1 MPDRPSPSDPG
12 PDPAADASSEAGAE
26 AEAEPA
32 TPLSEIGAALRR
44 LRMQRGLRQ
53 YEAADAAGVTKAML
67 SAYETGKRRPSLKT
81 LDRLLAAMDAHLG
94 DLHRAL
100 MAERHQKDYLAGDR
114 SVSRPHLV
122 SEAGGPAYADSGYGG
137 LSLGAAADVYDLLG
151 LHDPL
156 PPEEERALSEM
167 LRGFLKLLRFM
178 HHNMHQSIG
187 DSRSGDPGS
196 GDSRSPFDE
205 G

>member
-1 MPDRPSPSDPG
+1 MPDRPSSSDPG
-12 PDPAADASSEAGAE
+12 PDPAAGASAE
-26 AEAEPA
+26 AEADSP

-81 LDRLLAAMDAHLG
+81 LDSLLEAMNAHLG

-100 MAERHQKDYLAGDR
+100 MAERHQNSYLAGDR
-114 SVSRPHLV
+114 STARPYTGRPHVV
-122 SEAGGPAYADSGYGG
+122 SEAGAPAYAESGYGG

-151 LHDPL
+151 IHDPL

-178 HHNMHQSIG
+178 HHNTTAARASDG
-187 DSRSGDPGS
+187 GEGGS
-196 GDSRSPFDE
+196 GSPFDE

>member
-1 MPDRPSPSDPG
+1 MPDRPSSSDPG
-12 PDPAADASSEAGAE
+12 PDPAAGASREAGAE
-26 AEAEPA
+26 AEAEAA

-81 LDRLLAAMDAHLG
+81 LDRLLAAMNAHLG

-100 MAERHQKDYLAGDR
+100 MAERHQNSYLAGDQ
-114 SVSRPHLV
+114 SVARPHLI

-137 LSLGAAADVYDLLG
+137 LSLGAAADVYELLDI
-151 LHDPL
+151 HDPL
-156 PPEEERALSEM
+156 PAEEERALSEM

-178 HHNMHQSIG
+178 HHNMHQNIG
-187 DSRSGDPGS
+187 AAGGGDG
-196 GDSRSPFDE
+196 GTSRSPFDE

>member
-1 MPDRPSPSDPG
+1 MPDRSSSSDPG
-12 PDPAADASSEAGAE
+12 PDPAEGACPEAAAE
-26 AEAEPA
+26 SP

-81 LDRLLAAMDAHLG
+81 LDRLLAAMNAHLG

-100 MAERHQKDYLAGDR
+100 MAERHQNSYLAGDR
-114 SVSRPHLV
+114 SVARPHVV
-122 SEAGGPAYADSGYGG
+122 SEAGAPAYAESGYGG

-151 LHDPL
+151 IHEPL

-178 HHNMHQSIG
+178 HHNATAARAPDG
-187 DSRSGDPGS
+187 GEGGSRSS
-196 GDSRSPFDE
+196 FDE